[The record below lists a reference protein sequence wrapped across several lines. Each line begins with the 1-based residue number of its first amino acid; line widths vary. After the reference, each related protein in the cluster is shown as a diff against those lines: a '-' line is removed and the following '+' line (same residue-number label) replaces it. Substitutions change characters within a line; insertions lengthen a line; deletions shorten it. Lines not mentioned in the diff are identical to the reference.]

1 MRPVPVPG
9 EVDAMRRRARVRERT
24 RAGRRGNDAV
34 GVGSARWGRT
44 RNEYKRRAA
53 RNGRPQLHCLHLSRA
68 ITRATLEV

>member
-1 MRPVPVPG
+1 MRPVPG
-9 EVDAMRRRARVRERT
+9 EVGAMRRRAQVS
-24 RAGRRGNDAV
+24 APAPGNDAV
-34 GVGSARWGRT
+34 GTVGSARWGRT